1 MAKSYNQ
8 KGKIL
13 YLERILQ
20 RTGEDHTVS
29 MQEILDELTEQ
40 GISAERKSIYDDME
54 VLRSFGMDIQYKR
67 GKPGGYYLAGE
78 GKAHGAA
85 APARETS
92 RTQLQEEEK
101 QIKLLCEE
109 AVRCGRDDHYRI
121 LPSGI
126 CTYKAYH
133 PSWRYGGRKC
143 EDVFPDDG
151 LDHSSKASCMGG
163 ILYSGLWYAC
173 CRGCEIFHDHFLCK
187 HVGVQV
193 LLMCISDP
201 CYGYGTTGCM
211 VGNVYRLDHPWD
223 YFYLAVPQQEVA
235 EA

>member
-109 AVRCGRDDHYRI
+109 AVREEISRWFGPLVQYKEKDPGYFTATVQTAEDPEFYGWLTRMGKSVHIAKPKRAGQAYREYLKSLARDYK
-121 LPSGI
+121 GI
-126 CTYKAYH
+126 
-133 PSWRYGGRKC
+133 
-143 EDVFPDDG
+143 
-151 LDHSSKASCMGG
+151 
-163 ILYSGLWYAC
+163 
-173 CRGCEIFHDHFLCK
+173 
-187 HVGVQV
+187 
-193 LLMCISDP
+193 
-201 CYGYGTTGCM
+201 
-211 VGNVYRLDHPWD
+211 
-223 YFYLAVPQQEVA
+223 
-235 EA
+235 